1 MMKLSERRKKTAS
14 VSISRKTRDSQ
25 IVNIAER
32 RRKKPTATRMN
43 NAYEMKSYGWSFSRR
58 NISSFL
64 ARSLSQTESAFKAVS
79 VSACKYVSYEF
90 IFFRL
95 VCVCVEFGAAQISL
109 FETVI
114 RVLWELLILP
124 IAKLVIECYNS
135 ISFFSLLWVD
145 LLDEI
150 HELPLQSARLSKLD
164 ADKYRTKAEISIPTK
179 NENASH
185 SKRQQQQQQH
195 QIQNDLLPERS
206 GNRNC
211 THSIADEGILL
222 LPLKQRASGKTPNYY
237 NTNNCFQSFIMRFN
251 TS

>member
-1 MMKLSERRKKTAS
+1 
-14 VSISRKTRDSQ
+14 
-25 IVNIAER
+25 
-32 RRKKPTATRMN
+32 MN

-64 ARSLSQTESAFKAVS
+64 ARLLLKLNQHSKQSQFRPANMYRMNSFFSRLVWCVS
-79 VSACKYVSYEF
+79 VWNLVLRKYLCLKQLFVCYESCSF
-90 IFFRL
+90 CPLQNLSLNATILFF
-95 VCVCVEFGAAQISL
+95 
-109 FETVI
+109 
-114 RVLWELLILP
+114 
-124 IAKLVIECYNS
+124 
-135 ISFFSLLWVD
+135 FFSLLWVD

-150 HELPLQSARLSKLD
+150 LELPFRSARLSKLD

-185 SKRQQQQQQH
+185 SKRQQQQQH

-206 GNRNC
+206 GNRKC